1 MKTPRLI
8 LAFFLILSTTSWAGT
23 FSLTPQVGY
32 FFTERFPVDNGQV
45 TIKPGF
51 FVGGIAS
58 YGFSDA
64 IDIELQYSRRNSPM
78 DIRQGDSTRTL
89 DMTTGWLLINGCYT
103 FENDAPAQPFLAVGM
118 GWVRLDPQETN
129 RVTEHRFAMDV
140 GLGIKASFSDRV
152 GMRLSANLLATMNN
166 SAAFEDEDGDPS
178 YIVNTMTYVTQ
189 LGFRA
194 GVFVK
199 LYE

>member
-1 MKTPRLI
+1 MKIQRRI
-8 LAFFLILSTTSWAGT
+8 LVLLLLLSTTSWAAT

-58 YGFSDA
+58 YSFSDA

-78 DIRQGDSTRTL
+78 DIRQGDSTRAL
-89 DMTTGWLLINGCYT
+89 DLTTGWLLINGCYT
-103 FENDAPAQPFLAVGM
+103 FENDAPAQPFLSVGM
-118 GWVRLDPQETN
+118 GWVRLIPQTT

-166 SAAFEDEDGDPS
+166 SAAFENEDGDPS

-199 LYE
+199 IFE